1 MLHDRM
7 ALRVIADLLRSTG
20 GLTERVGSA
29 LCADTDVM
37 SRNITLLQD
46 IDLLSQRQIALA
58 EILDSDDMAHS
69 LATCRLEWIASAYR
83 PANDEFGV
91 PDVSEPGGGVD
102 SDGIDDDGLF
112 ADNA

>member
-29 LCADTDVM
+29 LCADAEVM
-37 SRNITLLQD
+37 TRNITLLQD

-58 EILDSDDMAHS
+58 DILDSDDLAHS
-69 LATCRLEWIASAYR
+69 LSTCRLEWIASAYR
-83 PANDEFGV
+83 PANEAFGE
-91 PDVSEPGGGVD
+91 PDSEE
-102 SDGIDDDGLF
+102 DDILF
-112 ADNA
+112 GNA

>member
-29 LCADTDVM
+29 LCADAEVM
-37 SRNITLLQD
+37 NRNITLLQD

-58 EILDSDDMAHS
+58 EILDSDDLAHS
-69 LATCRLEWIASAYR
+69 LATCRLEWIAKAYR
-83 PANDEFGV
+83 PANDAYGA
-91 PDVSEPGGGVD
+91 PDTDE
-102 SDGIDDDGLF
+102 DDILF
-112 ADNA
+112 SNA